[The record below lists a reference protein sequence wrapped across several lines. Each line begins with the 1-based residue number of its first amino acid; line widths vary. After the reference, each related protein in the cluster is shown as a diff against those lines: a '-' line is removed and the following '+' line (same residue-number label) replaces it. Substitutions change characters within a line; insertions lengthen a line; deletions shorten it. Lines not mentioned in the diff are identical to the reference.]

1 MIIRGVK
8 PLPAYERVG
17 QEQRSFA
24 ARQLRWHEKLRRRN
38 PSSRTLCVH
47 YGARSEGGAGIPFP
61 PTPFSSRPARARN
74 FSALPHEARQS
85 KFNVRIFVKKSS
97 DFVQKVPPIYNF
109 SVFEGCCLALASL
122 GLGFCRDFEGIFEI
136 QKQFL
141 PAQTEVRFAEGK
153 YKFEKF
159 INQSFFF
166 RPPTGGRKAKR

>member
-85 KFNVRIFVKKSS
+85 KFKVRIFVKKSS
-97 DFVQKVPPIYNF
+97 DFVQKVPPIF
-109 SVFEGCCLALASL
+109 RLRLLGDCCLALASL
-122 GLGFCRDFEGIFEI
+122 GLGIYHDFERIFEI

-141 PAQTEVRFAEGK
+141 PAQTEVRTNLF
-153 YKFEKF
+153 
-159 INQSFFF
+159 
-166 RPPTGGRKAKR
+166 